1 MVDPVT
7 IISGI
12 ALANKAFGEVK
23 QLLQNGRDVADC
35 GKQLSDWARGCSQ
48 VQEESNKQSLM
59 GSNASQAA
67 MDKLIHV
74 QTVQRQRE
82 ELREFMQLYGTSGSW
97 NMFLKF
103 ERDARLQVKKEKEEA
118 EKRRKKKLNLI
129 KNIAITVLFM
139 VLVGAIFTIG
149 LMIFLSASQ

>member
-97 NMFLKF
+97 NMFLQF
-103 ERDARLQVKKEKEEA
+103 ERDARLQVKKEREEA
-118 EKRRKKKLNLI
+118 EKRRKKKLNII

-139 VLVGAIFTIG
+139 VLVGAIITIG
-149 LMIFLSASQ
+149 LMIFLSANQ

>member
-48 VQEESNKQSLM
+48 VQEENNKQSLM
-59 GSNASQAA
+59 GSIASQAA

-97 NMFLKF
+97 NMFLQF

-139 VLVGAIFTIG
+139 VLVGAIITIG
-149 LMIFLSASQ
+149 LMIFLAANQ

>member
-97 NMFLKF
+97 NMFLQF
-103 ERDARLQVKKEKEEA
+103 ERDARLQVKKEREEA
-118 EKRRKKKLNLI
+118 EKRRKKKLNII

-149 LMIFLSASQ
+149 LMIFLSANQ

>member
-48 VQEESNKQSLM
+48 VQEENNKQSLM

-97 NMFLKF
+97 NMFLQF

-139 VLVGAIFTIG
+139 VLVGAIITIG
-149 LMIFLSASQ
+149 LMIFLAANQ

>member
-1 MVDPVT
+1 
-7 IISGI
+7 
-12 ALANKAFGEVK
+12 
-23 QLLQNGRDVADC
+23 
-35 GKQLSDWARGCSQ
+35 
-48 VQEESNKQSLM
+48 M